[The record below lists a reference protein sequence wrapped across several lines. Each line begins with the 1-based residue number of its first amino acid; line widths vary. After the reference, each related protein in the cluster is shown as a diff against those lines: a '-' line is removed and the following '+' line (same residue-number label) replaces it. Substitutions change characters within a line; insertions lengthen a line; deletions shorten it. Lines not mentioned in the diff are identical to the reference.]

1 MTDKRGK
8 KISPFS
14 KKILD
19 KIIKIWYNIIVVER
33 YYKIKERGCKN
44 ERGF

>member
-1 MTDKRGK
+1 MPKFLK
-8 KISPFS
+8 A
-14 KKILD
+14 LD
-19 KIIKIWYNIIVVER
+19 SNRKVWYNIIVVKR